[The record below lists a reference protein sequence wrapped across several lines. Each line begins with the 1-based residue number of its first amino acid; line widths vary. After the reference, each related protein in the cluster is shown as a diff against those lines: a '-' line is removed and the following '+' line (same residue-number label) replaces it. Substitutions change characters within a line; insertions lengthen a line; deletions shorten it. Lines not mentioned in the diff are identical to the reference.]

1 MSQTDTLASASD
13 ERTLIAASIEAA
25 LEVVRKEQSTISAE
39 IRAEQAALRAELKKN
54 TEATTEVRELTQE
67 MVTLFDTAKGFFKM
81 AGWIGNAL
89 KWVAGVAA
97 ALVGLWVIFKGG
109 FPPRG

>member
-1 MSQTDTLASASD
+1 MSQPDTLASASAD
-13 ERTLIAASIEAA
+13 RIVIAASIEAA
-25 LEVVRKEQSTISAE
+25 LEVVRREQSTISAE

-54 TEATTEVRELTQE
+54 TEATTKIKELTEE
-67 MVTLFDTAKGFFKM
+67 MVTLFDTAKGFFKV
-81 AGWIGNAL
+81 AGWVGNGL
-89 KWVAGVAA
+89 KWIAGVAA